1 MSVQYDSS
9 EMRKILAAWDSI
21 KLEWNDRQMI
31 YFEQNYIEYFMQVIS
46 SVERIGEDIG
56 SAMKKIESAY
66 NNL

>member
-56 SAMKKIESAY
+56 SAMKKIENAY